1 MLINFGV
8 TTMNYI
14 VKTFSIENMDDA
26 KDAMIGL
33 TDNNVLLVVPGGL
46 SGNVAWEYWI
56 VDVYQMTQEQAKAL
70 DGSYRV
76 RPFTMASPGI

>member
-1 MLINFGV
+1 MWMLINFGV

-33 TDNNVLLVVPGGL
+33 TDNNVLLVVPTKFNG
-46 SGNVAWEYWI
+46 WQYWI

-70 DGSYRV
+70 HGSYRV

>member
-1 MLINFGV
+1 MDF
-8 TTMNYI
+8 I
-14 VKTFSIENMDDA
+14 VKTFNIEDMDDA

-56 VDVYQMTQEQAKAL
+56 VDVSKMSQGHVDSL
-70 DGSYRV
+70 HGSYRV
-76 RPFTMASPGI
+76 RPFTMASRGI

>member
-1 MLINFGV
+1 
-8 TTMNYI
+8 MNYLHD
-14 VKTFSIENMDDA
+14 TFSIENMDDA

-33 TDNNVLLVVPGGL
+33 NDHYVLLVVPTAFYG
-46 SGNVAWEYWI
+46 WQYWI

-70 DGSYRV
+70 HGSMRV